1 MSAWFYRWV
10 SGVVAGC
17 LVTAATAAGPEAA
30 AEPPAAPPTVA
41 ADWQPPGSSDAVPA
55 TAPAA
60 PLPPQTESTAV
71 DAPER
76 PPDTAPATGPVPPPT
91 DSAALQ
97 RTPARMMSFFL
108 TATREADEQPD
119 RLAAAMGCLD
129 FALLD
134 PAVVAAEGL
143 EYTRRAGAI
152 VQALVR
158 MGAFEPGAL
167 PDEPAAGTRVIGRE
181 PLLLIIDRRED
192 RQWRFSPSTVAEIP
206 DLYRRLQ
213 ELEAAP
219 ASAPTTEATPPSE
232 PLTAKLSSPR
242 ALVRQFLIA
251 VNDAERNPDFYPA
264 ALACL
269 NFAGL
274 DAAVAAEQGAR
285 YADQLQDV
293 LQRLLDLGLL
303 KLEDLP
309 EETTETAFTIG
320 REPVVLVLARQD
332 AGYWQFAARTVA
344 QIPTLH
350 GQLGELA
357 AAKSVPAGPG
367 PGGAEE
373 PSRAAKSAAGADVP
387 PEYRSPRAT
396 MVTFLKAMNEDDLRT
411 AIRCLDLS
419 GLSDMER
426 DASARLLAGKLL
438 LVMNRHKVV
447 VPQEISDDPLFEGP
461 YKHLIDR
468 YGRIEIARQVGGER
482 AGEWL
487 FSAAT
492 VKSVERLYDA
502 WETRPLLPEFRAD
515 PGVSL
520 RTLPSLWLRERV
532 IPADLKRTGLWL
544 QHWQWIGL
552 GLALLLGWVAQR
564 LTRAVVP
571 RLARRLLH
579 IPGATRDAG
588 ADLHVLRP
596 LALLALVATWW
607 AGLQFVDLGAR
618 VVGLVWPAIRFV
630 LVAAAAWTLYTL
642 IDVAAGYVA
651 ERAAQRGL
659 RLDDVVVSLA
669 RKTLKV
675 TVVAIGVLLMLA
687 TLGFKV
693 EPLLAGLGIGGL
705 AFSFA
710 AKDTLS
716 NFFGSV
722 NVVLDRTFQVGDWVK
737 IGAHEGMV
745 ESVGLRSSRLR
756 TFYNSELT
764 IPNAEIMNAVIDNL
778 GRRRYRRTLLTLS
791 VTYQTTPEQ
800 LEALCEG
807 VRELI
812 RRHPLTRK
820 DLFYVSVRGFSA
832 SSIDVLVDCF
842 HDVSEYAVEL
852 RERHRLLLDILRL
865 AARLGIEFAYPTQTV
880 FVRAADAG
888 EAAAANAP
896 GPAAPPLRPPP
907 LPVPADTAAA
917 QLVGRDA
924 ALAVLAAQPAPGG

>member
-1 MSAWFYRWV
+1 MRVWIQLCVSA
-10 SGVVAGC
+10 VVAG
-17 LVTAATAAGPEAA
+17 LLLTGGATAIDPEATLPTSAWTTAADTQPTSMPDSVPTTGPTALPETQPGAA
-30 AEPPAAPPTVA
+30 
-41 ADWQPPGSSDAVPA
+41 
-55 TAPAA
+55 
-60 PLPPQTESTAV
+60 L
-71 DAPER
+71 
-76 PPDTAPATGPVPPPT
+76 ATGPASQPA
-91 DSAALQ
+91 DASAPQ
-97 RTPARMMSFFL
+97 RTPARMMAFFL
-108 TATREADEQPD
+108 TVTRDVDEQPE
-119 RLAAAMGCLD
+119 RLTAAMGCLD
-129 FALLD
+129 FSLLD
-134 PAVVAAEGL
+134 PEVAAAQGP
-143 EYTRRAGAI
+143 EYTRRAGEI
-152 VQALVR
+152 VHALVR
-158 MGAFEPGAL
+158 MGAFEPNTL

-213 ELEAAP
+213 ELLETPSP
-219 ASAPTTEATPPSE
+219 ASAPTTDTTPPPE
-232 PLTAKLSSPR
+232 PLTAKLRSPR
-242 ALVRQFLIA
+242 ALVRQFLVA

-269 NFAGL
+269 NFAGV

-309 EETTETAFTIG
+309 EETTQTAYTIG
-320 REPVVLVLARQD
+320 REPVVLVLARQE
-332 AGYWQFAARTVA
+332 GGHWLFSARTVA
-344 QIPTLH
+344 QIPALYQ
-350 GQLGELA
+350 QLGELSTA
-357 AAKSVPAGPG
+357 AASPT
-367 PGGAEE
+367 AEE
-373 PSRAAKSAAGADVP
+373 PVRAAKGTAGADVP
-387 PEYRSPRAT
+387 AEYRSPRAT
-396 MVTFLKAMNEDDLRT
+396 MVTFLKSMTADDLRT

-419 GLSDMER
+419 GLSEVER
-426 DASARLLAGKLL
+426 EASARLLAGKLL

-447 VPQEISDDPLFEGP
+447 VPQEISDDPAFEGP

-468 YGRIEIARQVGGER
+468 YGRIEIARQVGGDR

-492 VKSVERLYDA
+492 VKSIERLYDA
-502 WETRPLLPEFRAD
+502 WESRPLLPEFQAD

-520 RTLPSLWLRERV
+520 RTVPSLWLRERV
-532 IPADLKRTGLWL
+532 IPPELKRTGLWL

-552 GLALLLGWVAQR
+552 GLALLLGWVAQH
-564 LTRAVVP
+564 LARALVP

-579 IPGATRDAG
+579 VPGATRDFG
-588 ADLHVLRP
+588 ANLPALRP
-596 LALLALVATWW
+596 LALLALVGTWW

-630 LVAAAAWTLYTL
+630 LVAAVAWTLYTL
-642 IDVAAGYVA
+642 IDVVAGYVT

-659 RLDDVVVSLA
+659 RLDDVLVSLA
-669 RKTLKV
+669 RKTMKV

-687 TLGFKV
+687 TLGFQV

-737 IGAHEGMV
+737 IGANEGLV

-791 VTYQTTPEQ
+791 VTYQTTPGQ

-812 RRHPLTRK
+812 RRHPFTRK
-820 DLFYVSVRGFSA
+820 DLFHVSVRAFAA
-832 SSIDVLVDCF
+832 SSIDVVVDCF

-880 FVRAADAG
+880 FVRKTPAG
-888 EAAAANAP
+888 EADGAPPAAAAASTVRA
-896 GPAAPPLRPPP
+896 PAA
-907 LPVPADTAAA
+907 PVPADTPAA
-917 QLVGRDA
+917 QAAGREA
-924 ALAVLAAQPAPGG
+924 AIAVLAAQERTG